1 VPPKIS
7 AGLILFRRRSGSIE
21 VLLAHPGGPFWA
33 GKDEGAW
40 TIPKGEPEDGEDVLA
55 AARREVEEETGA
67 RPDGTFIPLDPVRQ
81 HSGKTVYAFAVESEF
96 DPAALRSNLFEM
108 EWPPRSGRRQS
119 FPEVDRAEWFT
130 MAIAGRKILSGQAPL
145 LRQLEERLN
154 PDPCPLPPAPC

>member
-1 VPPKIS
+1 MPSKIS

-67 RPDGTFIPLDPVRQ
+67 RPDGTFIALDPVRQ
-81 HSGKTVYAFAVESEF
+81 HSGKTVYAWAVESEF

-130 MAIAGRKILSGQAPL
+130 FEVAARKILSGQAPL
-145 LRQLEERLN
+145 LRQLEERVRITGL
-154 PDPCPLPPAPC
+154 

>member
-1 VPPKIS
+1 VPSKIS

-40 TIPKGEPEDGEDVLA
+40 TIPKGEPEDGEGVLA

-67 RPDGTFIPLDPVRQ
+67 RPDGTFIALDPVQQ
-81 HSGKTVYAFAVESEF
+81 HSGKTVYAWAVESEF
-96 DPAALRSNLFEM
+96 DPAALRSNLFET

-130 MAIAGRKILSGQAPL
+130 LEVAARKILSGQAPL
-145 LRQLEERLN
+145 LRQLEEWLRRGQASGLR
-154 PDPCPLPPAPC
+154 